1 LAAYEKLD
9 PRIRGDDGTKRV
21 TIVMALHFELV
32 SPARL
37 LFSGEVTSVTLPG
50 TEGDMGIFAGHAP
63 VLSTL
68 RPGVVVVT
76 KEGGS
81 ADRIFVRGGFA
92 EVNPQGL
99 TLLAE
104 TAIPLAELDAA
115 AIAQQVKDAEED
127 VADAKDDESR
137 RKAQENLDH
146 LKAIQSAL

>member
-1 LAAYEKLD
+1 
-9 PRIRGDDGTKRV
+9 
-21 TIVMALHFELV
+21 
-32 SPARL
+32 
-37 LFSGEVTSVTLPG
+37 
-50 TEGDMGIFAGHAP
+50 MGIFAGHAP

-76 KEGGS
+76 KEGG
-81 ADRIFVRGGFA
+81 ATERIFVRGGFA

-115 AIAQQVKDAEED
+115 AIAIQVKDAEED
-127 VADAKDDESR
+127 LADARDDESK

-146 LKAIQSAL
+146 LKGLQAAL

>member
-1 LAAYEKLD
+1 
-9 PRIRGDDGTKRV
+9 
-21 TIVMALHFELV
+21 MAGLHFELV

-37 LFSGEVTSVTLPG
+37 LFSGEVASVTLPG

-76 KEGGS
+76 KEGG
-81 ADRIFVRGGFA
+81 ATDRIFVRGGFA

-104 TAIPLAELDAA
+104 TAIPLAELDAGA
-115 AIAQQVKDAEED
+115 LAQQVKDAEED
-127 VADAKDDESR
+127 LADAIDPESK

-146 LKAIQSAL
+146 LKGLQAAL